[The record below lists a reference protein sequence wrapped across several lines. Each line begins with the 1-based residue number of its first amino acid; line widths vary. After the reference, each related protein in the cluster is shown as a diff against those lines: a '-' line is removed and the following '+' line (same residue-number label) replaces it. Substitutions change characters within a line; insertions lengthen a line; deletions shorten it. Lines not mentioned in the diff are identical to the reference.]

1 MYLFSN
7 SRHNVCILHISE
19 DATNKN
25 AIINIPQG
33 LAIVA
38 NVTQALSDSS
48 SILQKLKRVLLDSIL
63 KSKVIQRYF

>member
-1 MYLFSN
+1 MYLFPN
-7 SRHNVCILHISE
+7 SRHNICILHISE
-19 DATNKN
+19 DAKNKN

>member
-7 SRHNVCILHISE
+7 SRHNICILHISE
-19 DATNKN
+19 DATNNN
-25 AIINIPQG
+25 AIINTPQG